1 MVTDACYNNNG
12 APNWCSSNTAS
23 GQDDY
28 GCSVHFDI
36 QTAGPQPAGSNGPS
50 AVGQDGQ
57 AWTCELI
64 FLFVVLYTLCY
75 PVGSDVEC
83 CLEC

>member
-12 APNWCSSNTAS
+12 APNWCSNNSDS

-36 QTAGPQPAGSNGPS
+36 QTGGPQPAGSNGPD
-50 AVGQDGQ
+50 AMGQDGQ
-57 AWTCELI
+57 AWTCELQ
-64 FLFVVLYTLCY
+64 LFAIRLI
-75 PVGSDVEC
+75 EM
-83 CLEC
+83 